1 MQEIYKHYECE
12 QKSGVHIIELPQNVL
27 GGNDALE
34 FSIII
39 DKFCSVDCSAIVLD
53 LSQIELMNSSGLG
66 MLVAALSKT
75 RKQSKHLVLAS
86 VPDKVLSLLKMT
98 HLNEL
103 FTIQANI
110 EAAIKEI

>member
-39 DKFCSVDCSAIVLD
+39 EKFRSVDCSTIVLE
-53 LSQIELMNSSGLG
+53 LTQIELMNSSSLG
-66 MLVAALSKT
+66 M
-75 RKQSKHLVLAS
+75 
-86 VPDKVLSLLKMT
+86 
-98 HLNEL
+98 
-103 FTIQANI
+103 
-110 EAAIKEI
+110 